1 MKKVLLAAIT
11 CVALSSCLTI
21 NTSTKEGVKMPGLTV
36 TRADYILTDDLTAEA
51 EVKYIL
57 GGLIVRGDDPKN
69 IKVGTLG
76 GMSASR
82 DEQLAIYNLLEKNP
96 QIDYVTNVR
105 YQKSYV
111 KKIFSKT
118 FKTKVIAK
126 GIILKTD
133 KK

>member
-57 GGLIVRGDDPKN
+57 NGLIVRGDDPKN

>member
-1 MKKVLLAAIT
+1 MKKIILAAIS
-11 CVALSSCLTI
+11 CIALTSCLTI
-21 NTSTKEGVKMPGLTV
+21 NSNMREGVKMPGLTV
-36 TRADYILTDDLTAEA
+36 NRTDYILTDDLTAEA

-69 IKVGTLG
+69 VKAGSLG
-76 GMSASR
+76 GMTASR

-133 KK
+133 K